1 MKKTNVRGYVAQFYK
16 NNVVNFLFALF
27 VTVIGAA
34 TALSVSWL
42 LQQLTDLID
51 GYDTGFSL
59 LQLVYVSLALVGC
72 CIVGDLISQRF
83 QPKFITK
90 AISQYKQYVFV
101 NITKK
106 NISAFSKENT
116 ATYVSALT
124 NDVQV
129 VEQGY
134 LWSTFT
140 AISSLLTFCGALT
153 LMILY
158 SPLLTLIA
166 AGFSLLPLLA
176 SLLTGNMVAKAEKSV
191 SDRNEIYT
199 SAINDSLGGFSVI
212 KSFKAETQMIRLF
225 KQNVQELAKAQCA
238 KQKMRIIVQMF
249 ANVAGITAQLGVFIC
264 GAYLSLSGEGIT
276 AGTTIVF
283 VQLMNYV
290 INPIAT
296 IPTCIAERKAAKILV
311 QKIATALNENVSEEK
326 NCQRVELHDGIT
338 VKNLSFAYEEG
349 KQVLHDVNCNFQP
362 GKKYA
367 VVGASGSGKS
377 TLLNLLM
384 AAYPNYDGEICYDQ
398 TEQKEIASDNLYEI
412 ESIVQQNVFVFN
424 ATIKENVTMFGNFPQ
439 EEIDQAIR
447 LSGLST
453 LIAEKG
459 ENYLCGENGSGLSG
473 GEKQR
478 ISIAR
483 SLLKKSQVLLV
494 DEATSAL
501 DKETAFQVSNSILGL
516 DGVTSIVVTHSLDE
530 ALLTKYDEIIAL
542 KNGSVVESGTFRQL
556 IAKKGYFYSLFTVSQ

>member
-1 MKKTNVRGYVAQFYK
+1 MKKTSVRGYVAQFYK

-134 LWSTFT
+134 LWITFT